1 MGKGKS
7 DPGSLIGL
15 LIGLLV
21 LIFGMLDFP
30 AGKISDKVKGPDI
43 FQTVLSQ
50 PFGTWDEKWGKK
62 LILQQEKKIILL
74 GTSLDSTPF

>member
-15 LIGLLV
+15 GIGLLV

-30 AGKISDKVKGPDI
+30 AGKIS
-43 FQTVLSQ
+43 
-50 PFGTWDEKWGKK
+50 
-62 LILQQEKKIILL
+62 
-74 GTSLDSTPF
+74 

>member
-15 LIGLLV
+15 GIGLLV

-50 PFGTWDEKWGKK
+50 PFGSWDEKWGKK
-62 LILQQEKKIILL
+62 LILQQEKRIILRD
-74 GTSLDSTPF
+74 TWLDSIPF